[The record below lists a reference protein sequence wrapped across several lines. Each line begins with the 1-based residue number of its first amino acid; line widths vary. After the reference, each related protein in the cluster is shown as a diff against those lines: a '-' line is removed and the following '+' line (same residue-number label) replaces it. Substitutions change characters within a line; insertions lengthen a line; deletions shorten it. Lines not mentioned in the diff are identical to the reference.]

1 MPFMNQNHVKSNAV
15 CTQPLMAPIAVE
27 SACYDNRLSYMNSM
41 QDRCEKKKQQTTEI
55 IYQLKTRCK
64 SFVA

>member
-27 SACYDNRLSYMNSM
+27 SACNDNRISYTNSM
-41 QDRCEKKKQQTTEI
+41 QDRCERKKKQTTEI
-55 IYQLKTRCK
+55 IIKDK
-64 SFVA
+64 V